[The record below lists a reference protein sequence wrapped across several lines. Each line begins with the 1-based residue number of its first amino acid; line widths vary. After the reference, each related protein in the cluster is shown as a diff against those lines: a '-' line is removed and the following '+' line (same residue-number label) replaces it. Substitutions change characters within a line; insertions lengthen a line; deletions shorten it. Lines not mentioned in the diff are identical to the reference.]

1 MPIGAIATLFFFTI
15 RQMVRDAKFWGVVA
29 VFLFPCLLTL
39 TIRRVNPPNALE
51 QPWMLYN
58 GLFQFMFLMGLLPLS
73 CMIYGTALVG
83 ADAESRTIGYL
94 ITRRLHRRTVLLT
107 RYFATGLVLA
117 VFACASVMALH
128 YSVVAGLEFPALA
141 ARSPGFA
148 DWQPA
153 HDLVVYLE
161 VTCLGVAGFLA
172 IFAMIGLLS
181 AKPLALSV
189 IYLVMFELFIS
200 NLPINARQY
209 SLTHHLR
216 VTAAAKVPHLMRLFE
231 LPRGLAEELYPADGS
246 GVVVVL
252 IIAAVAL
259 ILAGALVTA
268 RELVPSKVARD

>member
-1 MPIGAIATLFFFTI
+1 MPIGAIAALFFFTI
-15 RQMVRDAKFWGVVA
+15 RQMVRDPKFWGVVA
-29 VFLFPCLLTL
+29 VSLLPCALTV
-39 TIRRVNPPNALE
+39 TIRQVNPPNVLE

-94 ITRRLHRRTVLLT
+94 ITRRLRRRTVFLT
-107 RYFATGLVLA
+107 RYFATALVLA
-117 VFACASVMALH
+117 VFACATVLALH
-128 YSVVAGLEFPALA
+128 FSVVAGLDFPALS
-141 ARSPGFA
+141 ARSPDFG

-161 VTCLGVAGFLA
+161 LTCLGVVGFLA
-172 IFAMIGLLS
+172 VFGMIGLLS

-189 IYLVMFELFIS
+189 TYLVTFELFVS

-216 VTAAAKVPHLMRLFE
+216 VTAAAKVPKLLRLFD
-231 LPRGLAEELYPADGS
+231 LPRELAKELYPPDGS

-259 ILAGALVTA
+259 TLAGLLATI